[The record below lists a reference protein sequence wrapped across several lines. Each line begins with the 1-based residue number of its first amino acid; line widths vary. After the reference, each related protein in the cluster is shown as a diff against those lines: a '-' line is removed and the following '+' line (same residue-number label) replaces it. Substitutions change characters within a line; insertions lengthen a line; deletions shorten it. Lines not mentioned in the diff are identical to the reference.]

1 MIPDF
6 CPHGSANGGRLLYAD
21 LAVPREDALGRRAEP
36 GPDPPEPR
44 GGVSASPGCSC
55 ASETD
60 HQIVGSTGF
69 KMPDPYGL
77 GEYKEGLLPHDA
89 TPEDILEALH
99 LWAVPE
105 EAHPPVG
112 CSSQV
117 NYQLKYHRGSIQVFL
132 LRQCFVTKPKPCWP
146 SNADFQ
152 AMSGMPPSYFS
163 FWGSLEFEIGPVDN
177 PIPPGQNVP
186 HKGYNHSSACMAWGE
201 AKILAGVAS
210 KAFMVHWS
218 NHFKMQALPGQQFPP
233 ILAAFIWSCWPDVAM
248 EATSMHKS
256 DPDEQST
263 YPDFEDLKKAH
274 LI

>member
-6 CPHGSANGGRLLYAD
+6 CPHCSANGGRRLYAD
-21 LAVPREDALGRRAEP
+21 LAVPREDALGGRAEP
-36 GPDPPEPR
+36 GPDPPEPG
-44 GGVSASPGCSC
+44 GGVSASPCCFC
-55 ASETD
+55 ASARAHST
-60 HQIVGSTGF
+60 VGSTGF

-146 SNADFQ
+146 SNADPQ
-152 AMSGMPPSYFS
+152 AMSGMPPSYYS
-163 FWGSLEFEIGPVDN
+163 FGVSFEFEIGPVDN

-186 HKGYNHSSACMAWGE
+186 GHKGYNHSSACMAWGE
-201 AKILAGVAS
+201 AKIFGWSGIKSIHGPLVKPFQDAS
-210 KAFMVHWS
+210 SAW
-218 NHFKMQALPGQQFPP
+218 QAIPPPFLQHSYGLVGQMLQ
-233 ILAAFIWSCWPDVAM
+233 W
-248 EATSMHKS
+248 
-256 DPDEQST
+256 
-263 YPDFEDLKKAH
+263 
-274 LI
+274 

>member
-1 MIPDF
+1 MIR
-6 CPHGSANGGRLLYAD
+6 CPTLLPNQFMEARSFDSHSSSPVEAHGW
-21 LAVPREDALGRRAEP
+21 
-36 GPDPPEPR
+36 
-44 GGVSASPGCSC
+44 
-55 ASETD
+55 
-60 HQIVGSTGF
+60 STGF

-163 FWGSLEFEIGPVDN
+163 FWVSLEFEIGPVDN

-218 NHFKMQALPGQQFPP
+218 NHFKMQALPGKQSPP
-233 ILAAFIWSCWPDVAM
+233 FLQHSYGLAGQMLQWKQHQC
-248 EATSMHKS
+248 TSQTQMN
-256 DPDEQST
+256 
-263 YPDFEDLKKAH
+263 KAH
-274 LI
+274 IQI